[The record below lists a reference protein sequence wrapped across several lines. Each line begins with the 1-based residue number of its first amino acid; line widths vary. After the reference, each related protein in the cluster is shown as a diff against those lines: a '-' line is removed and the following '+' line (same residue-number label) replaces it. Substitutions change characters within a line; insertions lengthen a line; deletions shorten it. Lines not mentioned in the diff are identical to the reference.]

1 LEIKMKIFI
10 DADGCPVVKHTIR
23 IAIKNK
29 IQVMVVKNHSV
40 HIENPNP
47 TFVEVVT
54 VDTSRDSADYYIA
67 NQLSEGD
74 LVITQD
80 YGLAAMVLA
89 KKSYGMSQNG
99 LIYSQFNIDQLLDRR
114 HFNQEMR
121 RKHKKHNSKFKKR
134 TEEDNKKYENALRE
148 FIETH

>member
-1 LEIKMKIFI
+1 MKIFI

-23 IAIKNK
+23 IALKHK
-29 IQVMVVKNHSV
+29 LHVMVVKNHSV
-40 HIENPNP
+40 HIENKNP
-47 TFVEVVT
+47 EFVEVVT

-67 NQLSEGD
+67 NHLSPGD

-89 KKSYGMSQNG
+89 KRSVGMSQNG
-99 LIYSQFNIDQLLDRR
+99 LLYTEFNIDQLLDRR
-114 HFNQEMR
+114 HINQEMR

-134 TEEDNKKYENALRE
+134 TEEDNRIFESALEDYIKKQSK
-148 FIETH
+148 

>member
-1 LEIKMKIFI
+1 MRIFI
-10 DADGCPVVKHTIR
+10 DADGCPVVKLTLK
-23 IAIKNK
+23 IAVKHG
-29 IQVMVVKNHSV
+29 IQSTVVKNHAV
-40 HIENPNP
+40 RIENPNP
-47 TFVEVVT
+47 KFVEVVT

-67 NQLSEGD
+67 NHLSEGD

-89 KKSYGMSQNG
+89 KKASGMSQNG
-99 LIYSQFNIDQLLDRR
+99 LLYTDFNIDQLLDRR

-134 TEEDNKKYENALRE
+134 SKEDDDKFEAALISFLQSNK
-148 FIETH
+148 